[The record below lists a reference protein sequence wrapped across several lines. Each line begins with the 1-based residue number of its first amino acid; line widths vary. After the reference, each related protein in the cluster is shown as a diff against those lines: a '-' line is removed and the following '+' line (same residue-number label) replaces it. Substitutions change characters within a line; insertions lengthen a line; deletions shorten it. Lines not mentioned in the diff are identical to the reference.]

1 MSKEQIYEILNR
13 MKKQQA
19 KLNDKKRLLLAF
31 ESKRGVSSSG
41 GMGERV
47 QKSSTQET
55 TQNMIS
61 DRIIELER
69 DITVIESE
77 DMIEFYEL
85 ATSEML
91 DDREQLII
99 MLYYGENLSY
109 RQTARELFV
118 RRNINPHHDTIRE
131 WIDLAVYQ
139 LSDKSDTT
147 Q

>member
-19 KLNDKKRLLLAF
+19 KLSDKKRLLLAF
-31 ESKRGVSSSG
+31 ESKRGVSSSS

-47 QKSSTQET
+47 QKSSSQET

-61 DRIIELER
+61 DRIIDLER
-69 DITVIESE
+69 DIALIESE

-85 ATSEML
+85 ATSEIL

-99 MLYYGENLSY
+99 MLYFAENLSY
-109 RQTARELFV
+109 RQTARELFIKKK
-118 RRNINPHHDTIRE
+118 INPDHSTIRDWME
-131 WIDLAVYQ
+131 VAIKK
-139 LSDKSDTT
+139 LSHKSHTNV
-147 Q
+147 